1 MTINRV
7 PNVPFAQIANSALRD
22 TTLSFRARGI
32 LALVLSNAGEWKA
45 SREWLESQSSHEGRD
60 AIQNALKELT
70 DSGYRIVHS
79 EQNERGQ
86 WSSWVEWTHQPTDW
100 ETDRLETRP
109 SVQSAAIKKTIKEDY
124 KEGQPANLGTLY
136 KEIADALV
144 KRRP

>member
-1 MTINRV
+1 VTINRV

-45 SREWLESQSSHEGRD
+45 TREWLESQSTLEGRD
-60 AIQNALKELT
+60 AIQNALTELT
-70 DSGYRIVHS
+70 NSGYRIVHS

-86 WSSWVEWTHQPTDW
+86 WSRWVEWTHTPTDW
-100 ETDRLETRP
+100 TTERLETRP
-109 SVQSAAIKKTIKEDY
+109 SVQSADIKKTIKEDY
-124 KEGQPANLGTLY
+124 KEGQSANLGTLY
-136 KEIADALV
+136 KEIADSLV